1 MNKVA
6 LRTLYIL
13 PTTLIFY
20 KGLFELII
28 LLPIISLIFFLLIK
42 LYDFSFVTEEW
53 NILDLVLYFIAGHM
67 S

>member
-20 KGLFELII
+20 KGLFELIF
-28 LLPIISLIFFLLIK
+28 LLPINYLFFFLFK

-53 NILDLVLYFIAGHM
+53 NIVDLV
-67 S
+67 